1 MLAATANLTDA
12 LKARISMD
20 PVLALAASVQLLTD
34 PLRSSALWP
43 ISVSL
48 VLLGAQP
55 GMEQLKAAPSQRCV
69 EGLGWGI
76 GTCTQNDMEKMGC
89 GQVSSQQSW
98 LNNCKYDQISKCSE
112 RATG

>member
-20 PVLALAASVQLLTD
+20 PFLALAASVQLLRD

-55 GMEQLKAAPSQRCV
+55 GMEQLKAAPSQRQGCV

-76 GTCTQNDMEKMGC
+76 GTCTQNDMEK
-89 GQVSSQQSW
+89 W
-98 LNNCKYDQISKCSE
+98 DAD
-112 RATG
+112 R